1 MSGSDTPPKYAL
13 AECVLAID
21 YGERW
26 VGLALAEPGRTL
38 VSGLP
43 TIDRKSVRGGL
54 AKAVARLVAEHG
66 VERIVLGMPY
76 SMDGTEGPAAA
87 GVRAFEDELAVAV
100 LVPVEEWDERLTSEA
115 ARRRLRELG
124 YTERDIQGRI
134 DQLSAVLMLEGYLQ
148 RRAAGATEPDV

>member
-1 MSGSDTPPKYAL
+1 MSGSNPPPKEAR
-13 AECVLAID
+13 ADCVLAID

-43 TIDRKSVRGGL
+43 TIDRKSIRGGL